1 MGNTLIDPVWYNHS
15 AADMRFEITTHRP
28 GCVLHT
34 DLCFLLER
42 EPLDGDETVGL
53 GVSDHH
59 PPALLAFLNP
69 HKHTGVIQQLITH
82 DAYL

>member
-1 MGNTLIDPVWYNHS
+1 MSPRW
-15 AADMRFEITTHRP
+15 
-28 GCVLHT
+28 VLHT

-69 HKHTGVIQQLITH
+69 HKHTRVGQHT
-82 DAYL
+82 AS